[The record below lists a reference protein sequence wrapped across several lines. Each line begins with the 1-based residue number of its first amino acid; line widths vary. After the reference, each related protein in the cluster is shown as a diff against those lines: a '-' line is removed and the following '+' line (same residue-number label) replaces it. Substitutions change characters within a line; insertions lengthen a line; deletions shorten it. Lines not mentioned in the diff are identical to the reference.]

1 MCRAEKG
8 AACGVDVR
16 GGGPASRE
24 TELLKPTAAVE
35 KIHAVLLCGGSAF
48 GNYEGNLPRASGRRY
63 FECDIDYDGGYR
75 GPKRLIYSNDGLVF
89 YTEDHYKTFEQLY

>member
-1 MCRAEKG
+1 MNISEIPFSSIQQIRIGHWEDVKGGTGCTICLAEKG

-35 KIHAVLLCGGSAF
+35 KYMPFFCAEAVPSDWRQPTGLC
-48 GNYEGNLPRASGRRY
+48 P
-63 FECDIDYDGGYR
+63 
-75 GPKRLIYSNDGLVF
+75 
-89 YTEDHYKTFEQLY
+89 T